1 MGRTIKLAL
10 KVGRELK
17 KVGKHCCRL
26 LVLVDT
32 TICWNRML
40 LKIKDGPKA
49 CLGFPYNAKTRH
61 NAILL
66 QGAQLIPGVKHL

>member
-1 MGRTIKLAL
+1 
-10 KVGRELK
+10 
-17 KVGKHCCRL
+17 
-26 LVLVDT
+26 
-32 TICWNRML
+32 ML